1 MRQLT
6 IPEIN
11 KLASRKNVRKIAV
24 ENFLMTM
31 GDEEDYAFQ
40 NLNFDRG
47 LYLWNYKTFMAI
59 KDGITLAKKPLK
71 V

>member
-6 IPEIN
+6 IPEIKN
-11 KLASRKNVRKIAV
+11 FANRKGVKQIAV

-31 GDEEDYAFQ
+31 GDNDLIALA
-40 NLNFDRG
+40 NMGFDVYIYG
-47 LYLWNYKTFMAI
+47 WNNETREAI
-59 KDGITLAKKPLK
+59 KAGITLAKKPLK